1 MHTPPALLIP
11 TQSITA
17 AHILVVD
24 DEPEVSESLTDF
36 LRRKGYRVS
45 QVYSG
50 RDALT
55 FLEKSVPATAV
66 SVDLVLLDMRMPEMP
81 GFEVLKELR
90 AHPNADLRYTRV
102 IMLTAAAGSKEKIQ
116 ALNAGADDYVTK
128 PYHLQEL
135 IARVNTLL
143 RTQQLEKQLQLQ
155 RQQLTDLHQI
165 GQAMAATLEV
175 RSIFSGATSA
185 VTLLLDVE
193 VSAVFVRTNAQQRLQ
208 CQHVT
213 GGSLTTEQYP
223 NIPLNQG
230 IIGHTAETQNRVRLN
245 EQELAN
251 SPIFTPE
258 TDIPPHLVLRNILAV
273 PIVVRGRI
281 WGVLTAFNKQTGD
294 LNRFD
299 EDLLASISTSLSN
312 AIENAWLV
320 QNLQARQQELL
331 DGRNARQAI
340 IDGILHPIYTIDP
353 DWNIVSLNQNKRKE
367 IDIENDEEIIGKP
380 CYQLFYNR
388 ESPCEHCLAKQ
399 TLVDSQP
406 KTWAVRWLGD
416 DHLPREWDVNVY
428 PVPGRKST
436 SAGAVIV
443 WQDRT
448 EERRLEQSLLQAGK
462 LAAIGQ
468 LAAGVAHEINNPLT
482 VINANAEMLELV
494 IAKDH
499 EDFEAVDLILRAG
512 RRAAKVVRG
521 LLDFAREQQY
531 AFTPIQLNES
541 IEQALDLVAYQLH
554 TAYVTVI
561 EDLAADLPRIS
572 ASAEHIKSVWINL
585 MVNARDAMRD
595 AGVEKPE
602 LTLITRLAPA
612 TETAEEQIEI
622 IISDNGPG
630 ITTAEAAHV
639 FEPFYTTKD
648 PGKGTGLGLATCMRI
663 IEQHNGR
670 IEMVS
675 SPGNGATFIISLPT
689 VKYEV

>member
-11 TQSITA
+11 QQSITA

-24 DEPEVSESLTDF
+24 DQPEVSESLTDF
-36 LRRKGYRVS
+36 LRRKGYRTS
-45 QVYSG
+45 QAFSG
-50 RDALT
+50 REALN
-55 FLEKSVPATAV
+55 FLEESARPTEV

-90 AHPNADLRYTRV
+90 DHPNADLRFTRV
-102 IMLTAAAGSKEKIQ
+102 IMLTAASGSKEKVQ

-135 IARVNTLL
+135 MARVNTLL

-155 RQQLTDLHQI
+155 RQQLADLHQI

-185 VTLLLDVE
+185 VTLLLDVD
-193 VSAVFVRTNAQQRLQ
+193 VSTVFVRSNAQQRLQ

-213 GGSLTTEQYP
+213 GANITTESYP
-223 NIPLNQG
+223 SIPLDQG
-230 IIGHTAETQNRVRLN
+230 IIGHTAETQSRVRLN
-245 EQELAN
+245 EQQLAD
-251 SPIFTPE
+251 SDIFAPA
-258 TDIPPHLVLRNILAV
+258 TDIPPGLVLRNIVAV

-281 WGVLTAFNKQTGD
+281 WGVLAAFNKRSGD

-299 EDLLASISTSLSN
+299 EDLLASISTSLSS

-320 QNLQARQQELL
+320 QNLQTRQQELL

-340 IDGILHPIYTIDP
+340 IDGILHPIYTIDT
-353 DWNIVSLNQNKRKE
+353 DWKIVSLNQNKRKE
-367 IDIENDEEIIGKP
+367 ITVTSDDEIIGQN
-380 CYQLFYNR
+380 CYQLFYDR
-388 ESPCEHCLAKQ
+388 ESPCEHCLAKE
-399 TLVDSQP
+399 TLLHSQP

-436 SAGAVIV
+436 SAGAVVV

-448 EERRLEQSLLQAGK
+448 DERRLEQSLLQAGK

-521 LLDFAREQQY
+521 LLDFARDQQY

-561 EDLAADLPRIS
+561 EDLAPDLPRIS

-602 LTLITRLAPA
+602 ITLITRLVPA
-612 TETAEEQIEI
+612 TDTAEEQLEI
-622 IISDNGPG
+622 IIRDNGPG

-675 SPGNGATFIISLPT
+675 SPGNGATFIISLPSDR
-689 VKYEV
+689 